1 MSASMTGYGRGEAA
15 DADRRI
21 TVEIKSVNNRY
32 CDIQMRMPRI
42 LSALEA
48 RIREIVAGRV
58 ARGKVDV
65 FVTYEDRSPEANRV
79 SCDPG
84 LAHAYTVALRD
95 LSIREG
101 IPDGIN
107 AGLIARFNDVIQ
119 VETATA
125 PLDVVQTL
133 LEKAV
138 QESLDAL
145 CLMRQLEGSRLAAD
159 IVKRSDVLE
168 IRRRDIE
175 ERAPLVVAA
184 YRTKLTER
192 VADLLGDKASELF
205 DEARLAA
212 EIALYADKCAIDEE
226 LVRLHSHLQQLA
238 AVVRLDEPVG
248 KKLDFLVQEI
258 NREIN
263 TIGSKANDLDLINHV
278 VSMKSDVEKIREQ
291 VQNLE

>member
-32 CDIQMRMPRI
+32 CDIQIRMSRV

-48 RIREIVAGRV
+48 RIREMAAGRV
-58 ARGKVDV
+58 ARGKIDIYI
-65 FVTYEDRSPEANRV
+65 TYEDRSPEANRV
-79 SCDPG
+79 SCDLG
-84 LAHAYTVALRD
+84 LAHAYTAALRD
-95 LSIREG
+95 ISANEG

-107 AGLIARFNDVIQ
+107 AGLISRFNDVIQ
-119 VETATA
+119 VEPATA
-125 PLDVVQTL
+125 PLDVVQAL
-133 LEKAV
+133 LEIAV
-138 QESLDAL
+138 QEALDAL
-145 CLMRQLEGSRLAAD
+145 CLMRRLEGSRLVTD
-159 IVKRSDVLE
+159 IVKRTEILENRRMDV
-168 IRRRDIE
+168 E

-184 YRTKLTER
+184 YRIKLTER
-192 VADLLGDKASELF
+192 VADLLGDKAAELV
-205 DEARLAA
+205 DEVRLAA

-238 AVVRLDEPVG
+238 TIVSLDEPVG

-278 VSMKSDVEKIREQ
+278 VSMKSEVEKIREQ

>member
-1 MSASMTGYGRGEAA
+1 MTGYGRGEAA

-32 CDIQMRMPRI
+32 CDVQIRMPRV

-48 RIREIVAGRV
+48 RAREMAASRV
-58 ARGKVDV
+58 ARGKIDV
-65 FVTYEDRSPEANRV
+65 YITYEDRSPDANRI
-79 SCDPG
+79 SCDTG
-84 LAHAYTVALRD
+84 LAHAYTAALRD
-95 LSIREG
+95 LSAREG

-125 PLDVVQTL
+125 PLDVVQVL
-133 LEKAV
+133 LETAV
-138 QESLDAL
+138 QNALDSL
-145 CLMRQLEGSRLAAD
+145 CLMRQLEGSRLVTD
-159 IVKRSDVLE
+159 IVKRCEILENRRKDVA
-168 IRRRDIE
+168 

-184 YRTKLTER
+184 YRIKLTER
-192 VADLLGDKASELF
+192 IADLLGDKAAELV
-205 DEARLAA
+205 DEARLGA

-238 AVVRLDEPVG
+238 TIVSLDEPVG

-278 VSMKSDVEKIREQ
+278 VSMKSEVEKIREQ